1 DERLELRQPR
11 DSQPHAEAVR
21 RRPGSPSACARD
33 RQLARRAGARQDRHR
48 AYGGRHRVSGIAAG
62 GVQGGA
68 ADVGRVLAGYR
79 EIARGGQAAA
89 QGGGGRRAQV
99 RADEPERR
107 PALQVCRHLAD
118 RRVEQGRT
126 AGHAARAADRA
137 VLRRAASR
145 HLRGDRGLQLSER
158 GEPAHGHRQVP
169 AALGLRRELRQ
180 LRRPEG
186 GCPLSGDPPRD
197 RFRQAASDDPRVRK
211 VHSRHPGAHAD
222 DAVVESHH
230 SRPVVCEGLED
241 QPEPLPQSGLGQRV
255 ARQVGVPRFRDV
267 RPQPLTGIAAR
278 SGRTQR
284 MYRYIVNRVLLV
296 IPTLVGAAALVF
308 VLMRLIPGDICV
320 VRLGSGGGSV
330 DPRAVALCHAEL
342 GLDRPL
348 ILQFLDFV
356 WGFFRLDFGISMWSG
371 KPVTEE
377 IAAPLPISLEIAV
390 MATVVA
396 ILIAIPLGT
405 ISALK
410 QNSWIDHLVR
420 TVAIAGIATP
430 SFWLGIVSILVVLD
444 ISHAIFG
451 APWMPPIDYVPFWQD
466 PLRNLSMVIL
476 PALTVGYRYSAV
488 TMRMTRSA
496 ILEALREDYIRT
508 ARAKGLVERLI
519 VNRHALKNALLPV
532 VTLIGIEFAFLIG
545 GLVVTEQVFNLNG
558 VGRLFV
564 LAVQNQDYTLTQALV
579 MLTVAI

>member
-1 DERLELRQPR
+1 
-11 DSQPHAEAVR
+11 
-21 RRPGSPSACARD
+21 
-33 RQLARRAGARQDRHR
+33 
-48 AYGGRHRVSGIAAG
+48 
-62 GVQGGA
+62 
-68 ADVGRVLAGYR
+68 
-79 EIARGGQAAA
+79 
-89 QGGGGRRAQV
+89 
-99 RADEPERR
+99 
-107 PALQVCRHLAD
+107 
-118 RRVEQGRT
+118 
-126 AGHAARAADRA
+126 
-137 VLRRAASR
+137 
-145 HLRGDRGLQLSER
+145 
-158 GEPAHGHRQVP
+158 
-169 AALGLRRELRQ
+169 
-180 LRRPEG
+180 
-186 GCPLSGDPPRD
+186 
-197 RFRQAASDDPRVRK
+197 
-211 VHSRHPGAHAD
+211 
-222 DAVVESHH
+222 
-230 SRPVVCEGLED
+230 
-241 QPEPLPQSGLGQRV
+241 
-255 ARQVGVPRFRDV
+255 
-267 RPQPLTGIAAR
+267 
-278 SGRTQR
+278 
-284 MYRYIVNRVLLV
+284 VNRVLLV
-296 IPTLVGAAALVF
+296 VPTLVGAAALVF

-342 GLDRPL
+342 GLDRPV

-371 KPVTEE
+371 KPVAEE
-377 IAAPLPISLEIAV
+377 IAARLPISLEIAV

-410 QNSWIDHLVR
+410 QNSWIDHVVR

-444 ISHAIFG
+444 ISHAVFG
-451 APWMPPIDYVPFWQD
+451 AAWMPPIDYVPFWQD

-496 ILEALREDYIRT
+496 MLEVLREDYIRT
-508 ARAKGLVERLI
+508 ARAKGLAERLI
-519 VNRHALKNALLPV
+519 INRHALKNALLPV

-579 MLTVAI
+579 MLTVAIFVLANLVVDLLYAWLDPRIRFG